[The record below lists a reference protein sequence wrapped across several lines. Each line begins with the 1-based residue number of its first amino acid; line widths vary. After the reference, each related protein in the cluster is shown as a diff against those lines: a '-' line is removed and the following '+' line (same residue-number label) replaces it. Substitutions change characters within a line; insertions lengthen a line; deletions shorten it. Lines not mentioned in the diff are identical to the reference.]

1 MKSNNRREFLKKS
14 ALASAAAIT
23 LPSWLSSCNS
33 KREETP
39 TDEIRSRLIV
49 PKNNAL
55 KITGTFWTR
64 YPMTS
69 PTKIGEKKNGMLTS
83 GI

>member
-1 MKSNNRREFLKKS
+1 MKSNNRIEFLKKS

-23 LPSWLSSCNS
+23 LPSWFS
-33 KREETP
+33 
-39 TDEIRSRLIV
+39 
-49 PKNNAL
+49 
-55 KITGTFWTR
+55 WTR
-64 YPMTS
+64 DPMTS